1 MTIPFRNFFQLF
13 QKVLLFFKN
22 SKNNL
27 KWIYLRN
34 YGLYDKNEYK
44 KNCPA
49 RNSISEFVIEIV
61 GKEHDHRIVGIDA
74 WRGEG
79 VKGQNTNG
87 RFKQKLNAG
96 LVLSLSGVF
105 NFDENFKKCIAQ
117 PDFCE
122 IL

>member
-1 MTIPFRNFFQLF
+1 M
-13 QKVLLFFKN
+13 LFFKN

-44 KNCPA
+44 KNYPA

-61 GKEHDHRIVGIDA
+61 GKEHDHRIVGIGA
-74 WRGEG
+74 WKREG

-87 RFKQKLNAG
+87 RFEQKISAVSVLDVPE
-96 LVLSLSGVF
+96 LVKNTPLPIFLPTF
-105 NFDENFKKCIAQ
+105 NMRKN
-117 PDFCE
+117 
-122 IL
+122 